1 MVEPG
6 RAKKLLRKTYSS
18 TETDTCSNDPSKIIE
33 MGYLS
38 LCLSLSL
45 SLYVQAV
52 QDLYVI
58 ELQKG
63 IQFELTNITHAT
75 HRVESDFSKNSKFK
89 IAKLN
94 NAKNATPAD
103 FSTMKARSGPNF
115 TIGLNVLME
124 SYKNEADAWIFC

>member
-33 MGYLS
+33 MRYLS

-58 ELQKG
+58 ELQK
-63 IQFELTNITHAT
+63 
-75 HRVESDFSKNSKFK
+75 VFSSN
-89 IAKLN
+89 
-94 NAKNATPAD
+94 
-103 FSTMKARSGPNF
+103 
-115 TIGLNVLME
+115 
-124 SYKNEADAWIFC
+124 

>member
-45 SLYVQAV
+45 YLSMCRQCRIYTL
-52 QDLYVI
+52 
-58 ELQKG
+58 
-63 IQFELTNITHAT
+63 
-75 HRVESDFSKNSKFK
+75 SNSKK
-89 IAKLN
+89 V
-94 NAKNATPAD
+94 
-103 FSTMKARSGPNF
+103 FSSN
-115 TIGLNVLME
+115 
-124 SYKNEADAWIFC
+124 